1 MSIQEYIERTRIEQQ
16 AKREAKRKELEAAGF
31 TRPQAQLVE
40 QMFECLK
47 RGDK

>member
-1 MSIQEYIERTRIEQQ
+1 MTLQEKIERTHREQK